1 MPMHR
6 IARVARRSLAAALGA
21 IVAFAALAQNS
32 PGTGTSSQGPGT
44 PPVNGASSP
53 PPSGLS
59 PPTGSAGG
67 PVRPVPGPPAQAG
80 QAPRTMSATPGSDV
94 VEERPEW
101 ARTIER
107 IASGVV
113 AIQIDQTRAFD
124 TEWNASSQATG
135 FVIDAE
141 RGLILTNRHVVTPGP
156 VTAQAVFLNREEVQL
171 YPVYRDPVHDFG
183 IYRYDPSKLRFIK
196 PTEIPLA
203 PEGAQVGTEI
213 RVIGNDAGEQLSILA
228 GTLARLDRDAPAYGV
243 GKYNDFN
250 TFYYQAASSTSG
262 GSSGSPVV
270 DVRGRAVALN
280 AGGSNQAASSFYLPL
295 DRVVRAV
302 RLIQDGKAV
311 PRGTLQTVFEY
322 TPYDELRRLG
332 LKPGTEAEIRKAF
345 PKQVGMLVVEQ
356 VQPGSPA
363 EGALEPGDILV
374 RIDGKPVTEFVPLAE
389 LLDSSVGR
397 ELSFEIQ
404 RGGQSLTKTLPV
416 GDLHAITPDEYVEFG
431 DAVLNTLSYQQA
443 RHFNLPV
450 RGVFVANPGY
460 LLGAAGVPR
469 GAVLT
474 SFNGKPMQ
482 KIADF
487 VAALDGL
494 TDGDRAIARF
504 VTLEDTRSP
513 QMRSV
518 RIDRR
523 WFPSRRCKRDDAQG
537 WWPCTEL
544 AGSGEARAPEPA
556 STTFAK
562 IGEPRADRLAPSLV
576 SIGFDMPYSVSGI
589 TERSYRGTGVVV
601 DAERGYVVADR
612 NTVPVALGDV
622 RLTFAGTIE
631 VPARVVFVHPLHN
644 LSVIAYDPKLVGTTP
659 VRAAKFSTRELV
671 PGEEVWVVG
680 LRADQRIASLQSRVA
695 AVSPLALPLSRTLA
709 FRESNLEVVQ
719 LVNGPADFDGVIAD
733 AKGEVRALWSSFA
746 FEAGRELQQ
755 QNLGVPAEIV
765 TEMVDIVRS
774 GRPLHSLESE
784 FQIVPLAA
792 ARRFGLGE
800 DWIAR
805 FEQHSPTHRQVLG
818 VGRLV
823 AGSPAAKLLQTGDLL
838 LTIDGQVVNRFREV
852 ERAVQKPRVKVT
864 VWRNGAEVP
873 LEIDTVALTGGDI
886 DRVVLWAGATLQAP
900 HRAMAAQ
907 RGIEPEGVFVAFFL
921 YGSPATRYGL
931 WAGRRI
937 VEVDGQPTPDL
948 DAFLAAVSGK
958 PDRAS
963 LRLKTVT
970 WNNAVEVITLKLD
983 RHYWP
988 AYELRR
994 GADGQWTRRP
1004 LD

>member
-1 MPMHR
+1 MPGILR
-6 IARVARRSLAAALGA
+6 AARRALAAA
-21 IVAFAALAQNS
+21 FFTAAVLSLPLAPAPAGAQNAAPAS
-32 PGTGTSSQGPGT
+32 NPKVPAAGTPGPG
-44 PPVNGASSP
+44 GA
-53 PPSGLS
+53 
-59 PPTGSAGG
+59 PPTGGAVGT
-67 PVRPVPGPPAQAG
+67 PTRPVPTVPAPGVATPKT
-80 QAPRTMSATPGSDV
+80 AAATPGTDV

-124 TEWNASSQATG
+124 TEWNASAQATG
-135 FVIDAE
+135 FVIDAK

-183 IYRYDPSKLRFIK
+183 IYRYDPSKLKFIK

-203 PEGAQVGTEI
+203 PEAAQVGTEI

-280 AGGSNQAASSFYLPL
+280 AGGSSQAASSFYLPL

-302 RLIQDGKAV
+302 RLLQAGQGV
-311 PRGTLQTVFEY
+311 PRGTLETVFEY

-332 LKPGTEAEIRKAF
+332 LKPETEAEIRKAF
-345 PKQVGMLVVEQ
+345 PKQVGMLVVNQ

-363 EGALEPGDILV
+363 EGALEVGDILV
-374 RIDGKPVTEFVPLAE
+374 RVDGRPITEFLSLDE
-389 LLDSSVGR
+389 LLDSSVGKTL
-397 ELSFEIQ
+397 EFEVQ
-404 RGGQSLTKTLPV
+404 RGGQVLKKSLPV

-450 RGVFVANPGY
+450 KGVFVANPGY
-460 LLGAAGVPR
+460 AFGAAGVPR

-474 SFNGKPMQ
+474 SFNGKPM
-482 KIADF
+482 KSLDDF
-487 VAALDGL
+487 VAALGGL
-494 TDGDRAIARF
+494 ADGDRATARF
-504 VTLEDTRSP
+504 VTIEDTRSP
-513 QMRSV
+513 QIRVV
-518 RIDRR
+518 RIDRS
-523 WFPSRRCKRDDAQG
+523 WFPSRRCKRDDVQG

-544 AGSGEARAPEPA
+544 AAGPAPHAPEPA
-556 STTFAK
+556 TTSFPK
-562 IGEPRADRLAPSLV
+562 VGEPHADALAASLV
-576 SIGFDMPYSVSGI
+576 TIGFDMPYSVSGI
-589 TERSYRGTGVVV
+589 TERSYRGTGLIV
-601 DAERGYVVADR
+601 DTEHGYVVTDR

-631 VPARVVFVHPLHN
+631 VPGRVVFVHPLHN
-644 LSVIAYDPKLVGTTP
+644 LAVIAYDPKLIGATP
-659 VRAAKFSTRELV
+659 VRAATFSTRELQ
-671 PGEEVWVVG
+671 PGEQVWAVG
-680 LRADQRIASLQSRVA
+680 LRADQRLASLESRVA
-695 AVSPLALPLSRTLA
+695 SVDPVAFPPSRTLA
-709 FRESNLEVVQ
+709 FRESNLEVVT
-719 LVNGPADFDGVIAD
+719 LVNGPSEFDGVLTD
-733 AKGEVRALWSSFA
+733 KGGAVRALWSSFA
-746 FEAGRELQQ
+746 FETGRELTQ

-765 TEMVDIVRS
+765 AEMVDVVKS
-774 GRPLHSLESE
+774 GRQIHSLEAE
-784 FQIVPLAA
+784 MGVVPLATG
-792 ARRFGLGE
+792 RKLGL
-800 DWIAR
+800 DDKWIKAV
-805 FEQHSPTHRQVLG
+805 ESHSPARRQVLG
-818 VGRLV
+818 IGRLV
-823 AGSPAAKLLQTGDLL
+823 AGSPAAKVFQTGDLI
-838 LTIDGQVVNRFREV
+838 LTIDGQVANRFREV
-852 ERAVQKPRVKVT
+852 ERAVQKPHVKVV
-864 VWRNGAEVP
+864 VWRNGAELP
-873 LEIDTVALTGGDI
+873 LEVDTVALDGRDI

-937 VEVDGQPTPDL
+937 VEVDGQRTPNL
-948 DAFLAAVSGK
+948 DAFLAAVAGR

-983 RHYWP
+983 KHYWP
-988 AYELRR
+988 SYEL
-994 GADGQWTRRP
+994 TRRP
-1004 LD
+1004 DGTWQRRALE